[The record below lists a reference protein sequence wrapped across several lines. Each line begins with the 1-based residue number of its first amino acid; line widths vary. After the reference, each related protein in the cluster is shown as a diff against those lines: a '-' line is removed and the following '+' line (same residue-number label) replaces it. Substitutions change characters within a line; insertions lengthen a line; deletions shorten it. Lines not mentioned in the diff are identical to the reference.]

1 MLDRTRSHKFVNGDT
16 NASSV
21 VVVVVVICVLKVFT
35 TIRGIFVIRLEL
47 QEEKSARNAW
57 ISLKKKY
64 ASNKSLTI
72 FSHSFIQSAING
84 VVFFFPH
91 SNTSNGKNK
100 NPRRKLRRATP
111 RITTD
116 RS

>member
-1 MLDRTRSHKFVNGDT
+1 LLFVW
-16 NASSV
+16 V
-21 VVVVVVICVLKVFT
+21 V
-35 TIRGIFVIRLEL
+35 
-47 QEEKSARNAW
+47 EEDKKRFDFNSK
-57 ISLKKKY
+57 KKKY
-64 ASNKSLTI
+64 ERKKSLTI
-72 FSHSFIQSAING
+72 FSAING

>member
-16 NASSV
+16 NASS

-47 QEEKSARNAW
+47 KKNLLETLGF
-57 ISLKKKY
+57 LKKKKIR

-84 VVFFFPH
+84 VVFFPH
-91 SNTSNGKNK
+91 STSSNK
-100 NPRRKLRRATP
+100 NNNPRKLRTAP
-111 RITTD
+111 RTTH
-116 RS
+116 R

>member
-1 MLDRTRSHKFVNGDT
+1 MLDRTRSHKFVNGET
-16 NASSV
+16 NASSVV

-84 VVFFFPH
+84 VVFFPH
-91 SNTSNGKNK
+91 SASSNK
-100 NPRRKLRRATP
+100 NNNSRKLRTAP
-111 RITTD
+111 RTTH
-116 RS
+116 R

>member
-1 MLDRTRSHKFVNGDT
+1 MHS
-16 NASSV
+16 
-21 VVVVVVICVLKVFT
+21 
-35 TIRGIFVIRLEL
+35 
-47 QEEKSARNAW
+47 
-57 ISLKKKY
+57 SLKKTKICSKKKRFDFISEKKKR
-64 ASNKSLTI
+64 AKRKKSLTI
-72 FSHSFIQSAING
+72 FSAING

>member
-1 MLDRTRSHKFVNGDT
+1 MRSLPLLPSLSLLVLSSVCFTIGEFCYSLVVEEDKNLSK
-16 NASSV
+16 NAS
-21 VVVVVVICVLKVFT
+21 
-35 TIRGIFVIRLEL
+35 
-47 QEEKSARNAW
+47 
-57 ISLKKKY
+57 ISLLKKKY
-64 ASNKSLTI
+64 ERKKSLTI
-72 FSHSFIQSAING
+72 FSAING

-100 NPRRKLRRATP
+100 NPRRKLRGATP